1 MLNMSIF
8 NMFAGNSTIGFNIQ
22 TFIFFIGSGIFVFL
36 IFTFIMIL
44 VGLPDINIDDIFPLE
59 FREYIKKRIDKTW
72 FRLIFIS
79 ITLLLAAI
87 FIIYICS
94 MYNLYLQNS

>member
-1 MLNMSIF
+1 
-8 NMFAGNSTIGFNIQ
+8 MFAGNSTIGFNIQ

-36 IFTFIMIL
+36 IFTFTMIL

-72 FRLIFIS
+72 FRLFFIS

-87 FIIYICS
+87 FIIYIGS
-94 MYNLYLQNS
+94 VYNLHLQNS

>member
-1 MLNMSIF
+1 
-8 NMFAGNSTIGFNIQ
+8 MFTGNSPIGFNIQ

-36 IFTFIMIL
+36 IFTLTMIL

-59 FREYIKKRIDKTW
+59 FREYIKERIDKTW

-79 ITLLLAAI
+79 ITLLLVAI
-87 FIIYICS
+87 FIIYIGS
-94 MYNLYLQNS
+94 VYNLYLQNS